1 MAAVTIC
8 SDFGAQND
16 KVQVG
21 QLTLKIL
28 KMTST
33 DKGMDNWNAHP
44 LLEGMQN
51 GTTLEAVLVMP
62 FKARNTLPLL
72 LLYSCSIMCNSLQS
86 HGLQH
91 TKLPC
96 TSQFP
101 GLCSHSCLLSRW
113 CHPTISSSVIT
124 FSSCSQ
130 SFPASGSFP
139 VSRLFASGG
148 LSIGALASVL
158 LIEYAGLIFFR
169 IDWFDFLAV
178 QGTVKS
184 LLQHHSSKAQPYI
197 FVYPF
202 SPRLPSHP
210 GCCITL
216 SRVLCSTVGPCW
228 LSILNISADL
238 F

>member
-1 MAAVTIC
+1 MLQQC
-8 SDFGAQND
+8 CDSFG
-16 KVQVG
+16 G
-21 QLTLKIL
+21 QQRDSALD
-28 KMTST
+28 M
-33 DKGMDNWNAHP
+33 
-44 LLEGMQN
+44 
-51 GTTLEAVLVMP
+51 
-62 FKARNTLPLL
+62 LL
-72 LLYSCSIMCNSLQS
+72 LFSCKVMSDSLWP

-91 TKLPC
+91 
-96 TSQFP
+96 
-101 GLCSHSCLLSRW
+101 GRRLCPSLSLRVCSNSCSLNWW
-113 CHPTISSSVIT
+113 CHPPISSSVAP
-124 FSSCSQ
+124 FSSCPQ

>member
-72 LLYSCSIMCNSLQS
+72 FLYSCSIMCNSLQS

-130 SFPASGSFP
+130 SFPASGSFSISWLCIRWP
-139 VSRLFASGG
+139 KYWSSSFSISLSNDIWGCFPLG
-148 LSIGALASVL
+148 LT
-158 LIEYAGLIFFR
+158 GLI
-169 IDWFDFLAV
+169 
-178 QGTVKS
+178 
-184 LLQHHSSKAQPYI
+184 LLLSK
-197 FVYPF
+197 
-202 SPRLPSHP
+202 
-210 GCCITL
+210 GL
-216 SRVLCSTVGPCW
+216 SRVFSSTTGESINSSA
-228 LSILNISADL
+228 LSLLYGSNLTSTRDYWKNHN
-238 F
+238 FD